1 MSYEI
6 RGLVIDG
13 TRQIVASL
21 RGLQVIE
28 YDHDPSVA
36 PDNAA
41 AEYFMS
47 KMNVRRRQ
55 VVADLGQGNLI
66 TQAGAMQ
73 MMIGDVRAATNVK
86 GLGGLAK
93 GFMRGAV
100 TGESAIK
107 PMYQGTGTVILE
119 PTYKYVI
126 LQDLQRAWGGSIVVE
141 DGMFLASM
149 GQVQQKAVMR
159 KSVSGAVAG
168 GEGLFSLGLFGDG
181 VVALESNVP
190 LEETIVVDLH
200 DDVIKI
206 DGNNA
211 MAWSE
216 GLALTVE
223 RTTKTL
229 VGSAASG
236 EGLVNVYRG
245 TGRILVSPLAPTRSL
260 GAATHD
266 K

>member
-1 MSYEI
+1 MGYEMSNVTIE
-6 RGLVIDG
+6 GLREV
-13 TRQIVASL
+13 TASL
-21 RGLQVIE
+21 GGFQVIE
-28 YDHDPSVA
+28 YLKDPSVA

-41 AEYFMS
+41 NEYFMS
-47 KMNVRRRQ
+47 KMHVRRRQ
-55 VVADLGQGNLI
+55 VVADLGYGNLI

-73 MMIGDVRAATNVK
+73 MMVGDVEAATNVK
-86 GLGGLAK
+86 GLGGLARS
-93 GFMRGAV
+93 FVRGSV

-107 PMYQGTGTVILE
+107 PMYRGTGTVFLE
-119 PTYKYVI
+119 PTYKYII
-126 LQDLQRAWGGSIVVE
+126 LQNLQDSWGGSIVVE

-149 GQVQQKAVMR
+149 GDVEQKAVAR
-159 KSVSGAVAG
+159 KNLSSAVAG
-168 GEGLFSLGLFGDG
+168 GEGLFSLGLYGTG

-190 LEETIVVDLH
+190 LEETMVVDLR

-211 MAWSE
+211 IAWSA
-216 GLALTVE
+216 GLSLTVE

-245 TGRILVSPLAPTRSL
+245 TGRILISLVAPSRTLR
-260 GAATHD
+260 AATHD
-266 K
+266 